1 MKEKKDALH
10 YLKEE
15 AENLAIPNSI
25 TPEEMKRRLEQIENK
40 NQEQV
45 EGKNSK
51 IDKKINK
58 KVRFAKSFPYKYLVA
73 AA

>member
-25 TPEEMKRRLEQIENK
+25 TPEEMKRRLEQIEVQFIAFCYRSQTLK
-40 NQEQV
+40 
-45 EGKNSK
+45 
-51 IDKKINK
+51 
-58 KVRFAKSFPYKYLVA
+58 LVCS
-73 AA
+73 